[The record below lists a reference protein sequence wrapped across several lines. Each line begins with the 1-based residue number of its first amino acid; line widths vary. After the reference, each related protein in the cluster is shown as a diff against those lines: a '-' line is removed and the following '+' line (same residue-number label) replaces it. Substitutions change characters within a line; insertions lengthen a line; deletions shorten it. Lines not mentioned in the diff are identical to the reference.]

1 MRLTVPEIDCSQGFT
16 LENDIFERRK
26 FSIQLEKLIDICEDE
41 SLVIALNDKWGNGKT
56 TFLKMWEAQIKRE
69 DKFKV
74 VYFDA
79 FKNDFQADPFVAIS
93 SHIYSIIEEEEL
105 KKQYIEVTKKLA
117 KVLLKTSL
125 KVGVS
130 ALTLGV
136 LKGTELEN
144 LGDEFKSSIN
154 DPLGDYIEEKL
165 TKLDNEI
172 RTLDSFKSTLS
183 EIGKGKKLIFIIDE
197 LDRARPS
204 YSLELLERVKHVFNT
219 ENIFFILSVEKEQ
232 FKKIIKK
239 TYGEIDADLYL
250 NKFIH
255 LWYRLPQIDDQSRQ
269 VYTLEKY
276 ISYINKR
283 LLTRKLDLKHSLES
297 LSYLLRVNKFTLRD
311 AERCYSML
319 LLCNAN
325 MENGYRWEY
334 QIGVAIVTFLYLKD
348 QSLITRIKENEITK
362 EELVTELGIIAGIND
377 ENFHIYLA
385 LNTEFMT
392 KDQFRAARTDAEQ
405 TIFDDMRQLKT
416 ISEAAKTITN
426 LEFK

>member
-1 MRLTVPEIDCSQGFT
+1 MVKRFLFCISCLMINSLIKELVIFGDVKMRLTVPEIDCSQGFT

-232 FKKIIKK
+232 FKK
-239 TYGEIDADLYL
+239 
-250 NKFIH
+250 
-255 LWYRLPQIDDQSRQ
+255 
-269 VYTLEKY
+269 
-276 ISYINKR
+276 
-283 LLTRKLDLKHSLES
+283 
-297 LSYLLRVNKFTLRD
+297 
-311 AERCYSML
+311 
-319 LLCNAN
+319 
-325 MENGYRWEY
+325 
-334 QIGVAIVTFLYLKD
+334 
-348 QSLITRIKENEITK
+348 
-362 EELVTELGIIAGIND
+362 
-377 ENFHIYLA
+377 
-385 LNTEFMT
+385 
-392 KDQFRAARTDAEQ
+392 
-405 TIFDDMRQLKT
+405 
-416 ISEAAKTITN
+416 
-426 LEFK
+426 